1 MCQQLKMKA
10 LSPAC
15 VAGLACIAVLRQ
27 CADTSRHTMAPEVV
41 VTFVLT
47 VLCIGSALIVARR
60 ARGGLLDFLGCVTGV
75 SLMYAVWSRS
85 RLKRA

>member
-27 CADTSRHTMAPEVV
+27 CADTSRHTQAPEVM

-47 VLCIGSALIVARR
+47 VLCIGSALIVAHR